1 MDPEILI
8 LKEAKMTDQTLLAP
22 ARRTDW
28 HTRAAVDNVLASRA
42 ETADKRAAL
51 LYLGLTMP
59 TVMRLTTT
67 S

>member
-1 MDPEILI
+1 
-8 LKEAKMTDQTLLAP
+8 MTDYTIHAP

-28 HTRAAVDNVLASRA
+28 STRAAVDSVLASRA
-42 ETADKRAAL
+42 DTADKRAAL

-67 S
+67 P